1 MFESEVAV
9 HHQLP
14 SNFKFGCF
22 FSFLFSSLGVYA
34 YWNEWNLVAGI
45 AVVIAVSFAFATLI
59 APKTLTP
66 LNRLWFGIGLLLG
79 KIVSPVVLGVIFFLL
94 ISPISIVLRLFG
106 RDELKLKQRNL
117 DSYWVVRTPSGP
129 PADSFKNQY

>member
-1 MFESEVAV
+1 M
-9 HHQLP
+9 
-14 SNFKFGCF
+14 F

-34 YWNEWNLVAGI
+34 YWKEWNLVAGI
-45 AVVIAVSFAFATLI
+45 AVVVAVSFAFATLI
-59 APKTLTP
+59 APKTLTS
-66 LNRLWFGIGLLLG
+66 LNRLWFSIGLLLG
-79 KIVSPVVLGVIFFLL
+79 KIVSPVVLGIIFFLL

-129 PADSFKNQY
+129 SADSFKNQY